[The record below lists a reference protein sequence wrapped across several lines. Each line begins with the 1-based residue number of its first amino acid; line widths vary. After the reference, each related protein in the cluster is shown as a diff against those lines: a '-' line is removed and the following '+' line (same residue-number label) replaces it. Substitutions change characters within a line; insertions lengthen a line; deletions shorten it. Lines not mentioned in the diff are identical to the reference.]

1 MNIFKELKKR
11 TEIKDS
17 RRRKNNIF
25 FRFWEF
31 LKADTW
37 QSWLV
42 SLILAFIIIKF
53 VFFPGLGFIMATSL
67 PLVVVES
74 CSMYHST
81 DFDDWW
87 ERNALWYEDR
97 DIFKQDFENFP
108 FKNGLSKG
116 DIILVTG
123 RGDYEMGDVIIFNS
137 NFRFPLIHR
146 VIEKN
151 AQGIIGTKGDNNFDQ
166 LPSEKGLEEDKILGK
181 SLVRIPGLGWA
192 KLIFF
197 EGTKPSNQ
205 RGFCR

>member
-1 MNIFKELKKR
+1 MNLTKTWKK
-11 TEIKDS
+11 I
-17 RRRKNNIF
+17 
-25 FRFWEF
+25 WEF

-53 VFFPGLGFIMATSL
+53 VFFPGLAFIMATSL

-87 ERNALWYEDR
+87 GRNAIWYEDR
-97 DIFKQDFENFP
+97 GIEREDFENFP
-108 FKNGLSKG
+108 FKNGLNKG

-123 RGDYEMGDVIIFNS
+123 RGGYDIGDVIIFDS
-137 NFRFPLIHR
+137 SFRFPLIHR
-146 VIEKN
+146 IVEDD
-151 AQGIIGTKGDNNFDQ
+151 QTVGTKGDNNPNQ
-166 LPSEKGLEEDKILGK
+166 LSGEKDLEEDKILGK
-181 SLVRIPGLGWA
+181 SLLRVPGLGWF

-197 EGTKPSNQ
+197 EGTKPHNQ